1 MNEAARIRERVA
13 SVPYW
18 YHQIEVAPGIVT
30 PGGNESQRALLAL
43 HLPDSCHGQ
52 RALDI
57 GARDG
62 FFSFELERRGA
73 DVLAI
78 DRVPPEE
85 TGFAVARELLG
96 SRVAYQRL
104 NVYDLDPAVVG
115 EFDIVLFLGVLYHL
129 RNPLLALD
137 RVRGVCRDRL
147 WVETQLLDNAL
158 LLPGGESKSMSDAWP
173 ALLEVPLMQF
183 YPGHA
188 LRDDPSNWWAPN
200 MACLRGMLAET
211 RFVVD
216 STQIDGARGIAR
228 CHINAEPGLDYY
240 SRLEGSAFRP

>member
-1 MNEAARIRERVA
+1 MNEGARIRERVA

-30 PGGNESQRALLAL
+30 PGENESQRALLAL
-43 HLPDSCHGQ
+43 HLPDSCHGL

-85 TGFAVARELLG
+85 TGFAVASELLG
-96 SRVAYQRL
+96 SRVAYQRMNL
-104 NVYDLDPAVVG
+104 YELDPSVLG

-137 RVRGVCRDRL
+137 RVRSMCRDRL

-158 LLPGGESKSMSDAWP
+158 LLPGGDSKSMSELSP
-173 ALLEVPLMQF
+173 MLVEVPLMQF
-183 YPGHA
+183 YPGHT

-200 MACLRGMLAET
+200 MACLRAMLAET
-211 RFVVD
+211 RFVVE
-216 STQIDGARGIAR
+216 SAEILGARGVVR
-228 CHINAEPGLDYY
+228 CRVNNESGLDYY
-240 SRLEGSAFRP
+240 SGLDGSARR